1 MDDNKTLCYDSK
13 VKIVKIS
20 LQFTA
25 PNEVKKYDTNLDR
38 SIKSISAVCMTA
50 DLNAKAYNRCTIR
63 LDVENK
69 EVFKEGFEA
78 KNLMSGLDCPPSQRA
93 VVINRETPSST
104 ILFEAKD
111 NNHSAEIFENYTV
124 NLYLICEF

>member
-1 MDDNKTLCYDSK
+1 MDDNTLCYDGT

-20 LQFTA
+20 LRFTSA
-25 PNEVKKYDTNLDR
+25 NEVKKYDTNLDT
-38 SIKSISAVCMTA
+38 SIKSISAVYMTA
-50 DLNAKAYNRCTIR
+50 DLNAKLYNRCTIR

-69 EVFKEGFEA
+69 EVFKDGFEA
-78 KNLMSGLDCPPSQRA
+78 KNLMSGLDCPPSKRA
-93 VVINRETPSST
+93 TAINRETPSST

-111 NNHSAEIFENYTV
+111 NNHSTEVFAAYTV